1 MALLVLVPLLPL
13 LTALIVMTGHRAEQ
27 DQNAKAGLFPII
39 AAFVGALVTL
49 VLVPSEGAI
58 TVQLYDPAA
67 IANLAFPIGF
77 YIDRLSAV
85 MMVLITGVTALIYRY
100 SVGYMY
106 QDRGLSPIP
115 RAARH
120 HHLGTA
126 LHGVQRQSDDVVYF
140 LANSSLASLSRW
152 RITMRM
158 ARRSPAPPTP
168 LHSCDSAMWCFWQVS
183 CWPIPSMAPLSFKR
197 CSPAPRKFP

>member
-1 MALLVLVPLLPL
+1 MKGIGMAFLVLVPLLPL

-27 DQNAKAGLFPII
+27 ERNAKAGLFPII

-58 TVQLYDPAA
+58 NVQLYDPAA

-100 SVGYMY
+100 SMG
-106 QDRGLSPIP
+106 
-115 RAARH
+115 
-120 HHLGTA
+120 
-126 LHGVQRQSDDVVYF
+126 
-140 LANSSLASLSRW
+140 
-152 RITMRM
+152 
-158 ARRSPAPPTP
+158 
-168 LHSCDSAMWCFWQVS
+168 
-183 CWPIPSMAPLSFKR
+183 
-197 CSPAPRKFP
+197 